1 VKRQRNILIVSRKKS
16 KIFPGKL
23 IASCSENVFLFFR
36 KSRSF
41 QIDHQ
46 PCKDKS

>member
-1 VKRQRNILIVSRKKS
+1 MKRQRNILIVSRKKS

-23 IASCSENVFLFFR
+23 IASCSENVFLFFG
-36 KSRSF
+36 KSRPF